1 MASRAIT
8 EQGWLSCLEV
18 DFVLAASNAFL
29 FGNRNLRQQADKSQS
44 SSSSTTKHRV
54 STTLSSLST
63 LVPSSLAA
71 VGAMFDALG
80 GAGVKK
86 GGGSGDD
93 PSAAAV
99 RVKLVHV
106 YLVVPLLVG
115 HAYALFC
122 NEFSVVD
129 TLVLLFIGA
138 LLFPFLPVS
147 SSQSAASLSTAASPV
162 GIFGLG
168 PLAFKIL
175 GAR

>member
-8 EQGWLSCLEV
+8 EQGWLSSLEV
-18 DFVLAASNAFL
+18 DFVLAASSAFL
-29 FGNRNLRQQADKSQS
+29 FGNRNLRQQADKRQS
-44 SSSSTTKHRV
+44 PSSTAKYRV

-71 VGAMFDALG
+71 VGAMMGALG
-80 GAGVKK
+80 GSGVRK

-93 PSAAAV
+93 SSGAAV

-106 YLVVPLLVG
+106 YLLVPLLVG

-122 NEFSVVD
+122 NDFSVVD

-147 SSQSAASLSTAASPV
+147 SSQSSAASLSTAASPV
-162 GIFGLG
+162 GTFGLA
-168 PLAFKIL
+168 PLTFKIL
-175 GAR
+175 SAR